1 MLHPDGDTVTVPTAN
16 GLKGEFGI
24 YDHHVFKMSSF
35 QPFAACFWGKKKKK
49 KSYFYLLSVF
59 PLLPVSTHLLSVCDT
74 YRYIW
79 VCMEIYIPYILYAE
93 ICFYSL
99 YNMCSHIIYT
109 VCKRKFCPSVISQLE
124 ICGNEFAC
132 VCLSPLPPAQG
143 MATTQKRS
151 RMHQVLVHLA
161 KDDQRFI
168 IPR

>member
-1 MLHPDGDTVTVPTAN
+1 MIIMC
-16 GLKGEFGI
+16 LKCLL
-24 YDHHVFKMSSF
+24 SSHL
-35 QPFAACFWGKKKKK
+35 QHASGGRKKKKK

-168 IPR
+168 IPC